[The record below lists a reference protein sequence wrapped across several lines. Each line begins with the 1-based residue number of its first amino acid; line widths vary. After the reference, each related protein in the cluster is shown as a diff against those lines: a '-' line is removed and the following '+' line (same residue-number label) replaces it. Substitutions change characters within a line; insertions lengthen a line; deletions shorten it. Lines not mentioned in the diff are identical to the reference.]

1 MLHRNNQKLLRMK
14 MCSDL
19 IGTFSICIMYI
30 HLDIFVVYV
39 VDVCIA
45 AMFTKLIDNTAD
57 KPVFVMP

>member
-1 MLHRNNQKLLRMK
+1 

-19 IGTFSICIMYI
+19 IGTFSICISIMYI